1 MNINNIE
8 ELLVIR
14 DDEYVIYITFRY
26 LNARYTNK
34 TLQYAIVGIT
44 KTLQYVIP
52 RYYNS
57 YLCQLQ
63 YSVNV

>member
-1 MNINNIE
+1 MYIIKASNT
-8 ELLVIR
+8 
-14 DDEYVIYITFRY
+14 YVMYITFRY
-26 LNARYTNK
+26 RNARYTNK
-34 TLQYAIVGIT
+34 TLLYAIVGIT

-63 YSVNV
+63 YSVYV